1 MTIDQKQQKYIN
13 LALVGVGL
21 VGVIVSVLVY
31 LDNKKHAKIK
41 DEVASLDREIKF
53 LELALKEKEAK
64 RVGVI

>member
-41 DEVASLDREIKF
+41 NDVAVLDKEIKA
-53 LELALKEKEAK
+53 LELVMKEKEAK
-64 RVGVI
+64 IQGLI

>member
-31 LDNKKHAKIK
+31 LDNKKHAKLK
-41 DEVASLDREIKF
+41 DEVASLDKEIKV
-53 LELALKEKEAK
+53 LELAMKEKEAK
-64 RVGVI
+64 SHGLI